1 MNNRN
6 RSDLRSVAAL
16 VRGALLCYECPY
28 CGTSMA
34 VTVDAHYA
42 AFKCALPSCPVSPT
56 TRMSVSTLATLV
68 PELQRTHGFGF
79 IHVPPPSITNAE
91 IAAKVAEWSSFC
103 QRIALYFVMPWLFF
117 SLVSAAWTRAR
128 VLVKRDLTRP
138 SRTAASSSR
147 LVSVPM
153 QIPPSHSSS

>member
-6 RSDLRSVAAL
+6 RSDLRSVSAL

-28 CGTSMA
+28 CGTSMSA
-34 VTVDAHYA
+34 TVDAHYA
-42 AFKCALPSCPVSPT
+42 AFKCALPSCAVSPT
-56 TRMSVSTLATLV
+56 TRMSISTLATLV

-79 IHVPPPSITNAE
+79 IHVPPPSITNKQ
-91 IAAKVAEWSSFC
+91 IAAKFAEWRNLC

-128 VLVKRDLTRP
+128 ALVKQAQTLL

-147 LVSVPM
+147 LASVRTR
-153 QIPPSHSSS
+153 IPPSHSSP